1 MKLGL
6 HFAQSTVV
14 LLNTASQT
22 HSHGNAKI
30 AHKEIWQK
38 KPKQTLQIIS
48 EIMPTNVLA
57 VTVGAAVQTY
67 KAELM

>member
-22 HSHGNAKI
+22 KKDTQRNMAK
-30 AHKEIWQK
+30 K
-38 KPKQTLQIIS
+38 KTKQTLLIIS

>member
-22 HSHGNAKI
+22 KKDTQRNMAK
-30 AHKEIWQK
+30 K
-38 KPKQTLQIIS
+38 KPKQTLLIIS

-57 VTVGAAVQTY
+57 VTVGAAVQAY